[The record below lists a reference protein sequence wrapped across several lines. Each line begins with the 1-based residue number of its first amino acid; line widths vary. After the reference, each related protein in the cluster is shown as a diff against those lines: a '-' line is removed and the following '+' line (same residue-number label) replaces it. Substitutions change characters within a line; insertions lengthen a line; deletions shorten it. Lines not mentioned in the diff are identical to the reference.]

1 MATWVHRLYIA
12 IMVLTVIVV
21 TAILAYKGV
30 SYYSTSIEERFYHPD
45 HDQFK
50 PSGIYG
56 HGLGIAG
63 TLLMLV
69 GVTLYI
75 VRKRWKIL
83 ARLGR
88 LKYWLEFHIFLC
100 SLGPVMILFHTAF
113 KFGGIVSIAFWSM
126 VAVVVSG
133 IIGRYIYVQI
143 PRTIEGRA
151 LSLGEVQS
159 MKLNLGELMRDT
171 YQLPN
176 ETYGAIVSAVNSHN
190 LVYNKNL
197 ISGIISK
204 YFEDRRAVRS
214 IKIDLKKK
222 GLPVKEIARLTK
234 LISGEI
240 RLNNRIARLQTMHKL
255 FRYWHVAHL
264 PFALIM
270 LVIVLLHTG
279 ITLALGYKWI
289 F

>member
-1 MATWVHRLYIA
+1 MSTSVHRLYIA
-12 IMVLTVIVV
+12 IMVVTVIVV
-21 TAILAYKGV
+21 TAILAYKGF
-30 SYYSTSIEERFYHPD
+30 SYYSTSIEERFSHPD

-69 GVTLYI
+69 GVTMYI
-75 VRKRWKIL
+75 VRKRWKVL
-83 ARLGR
+83 TRLGR

-151 LSLGEVQS
+151 LSLGEVHA
-159 MKLNLGELMRDT
+159 MKLNLGELLRDT
-171 YQLPN
+171 YQLPP
-176 ETYGAIVSAVNSHN
+176 ETYGAIVSAVNAPD
-190 LVYNKNL
+190 LIYNRNL

-204 YFEDRRAVRS
+204 FFDDRRAVSS
-214 IKIDLKKK
+214 IRMDLKRK

-234 LISGEI
+234 LINGEI